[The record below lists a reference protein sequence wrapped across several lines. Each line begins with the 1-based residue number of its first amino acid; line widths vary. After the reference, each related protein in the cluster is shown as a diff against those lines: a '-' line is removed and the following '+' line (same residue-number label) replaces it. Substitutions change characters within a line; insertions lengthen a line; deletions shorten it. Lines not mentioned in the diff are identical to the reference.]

1 MSTQI
6 VPDAELDREE
16 PPFDIAV
23 IVDLMRSFEKALRA
37 HQLYL
42 PNNPMHTRAVD
53 VVRSAF
59 ARAWNETDSIVIR
72 ITDSELEWCGHP
84 VLEEPGRTS
93 DSIPWMLYKDGIRE
107 LVFHQGF
114 EESELFVLLT
124 LMQRSRLASAND
136 DDLLTFLWEHD
147 FTRLQYRYI
156 DLAVANGGSFEG
168 TLGEHREK
176 VVSPGEVE
184 NDAQELASSSMARMD
199 EYDSTL
205 YFLDDGE
212 IEYLQSEIRRDFGTD
227 LRGQVVAS
235 LLDTYELETDP
246 TVREEISGILDNLFL
261 LFLSVGQF
269 STAAFLIREATKT
282 STRATAIIPTQ
293 RQRLIEL
300 VDRLSDKEALEQL
313 LHALEETPL
322 RPPQTDLHE
331 LLGQLKPGALETVL
345 SWIGRSRNAELRA
358 LLESAGSALAAAHT
372 AELVRLIGAADPIV
386 AFEAIRRAGAM
397 RTSAA
402 VSALAG
408 VISSGDPEM
417 RLAGVAALS
426 EIGSPGAMQVLE
438 RALFDDDPDIRIAT
452 VRVLGS
458 RNHRGALQA
467 IESHLRTRELRES
480 TLAEKMAFFE
490 SYGAIC
496 GDEGVPLLTE
506 ILGSRRILGR
516 REDGEIR
523 ACAAMALGKIGS
535 DVAMSALQKG
545 LSDKDAVVRNAVSRA
560 VRG

>member
-6 VPDAELDREE
+6 AHGAELDREE
-16 PPFDIAV
+16 LPFDIAV
-23 IVDLMRSFEKALRA
+23 VVDLMRSFEKALRA

-59 ARAWNETDSIVIR
+59 ARAWNEADSIVIQ
-72 ITDSELEWCGHP
+72 ITDSDLRWSGHP
-84 VLEEPGRTS
+84 VLEEPGRNS

-107 LVFHQGF
+107 LVFHKGF
-114 EESELFVLLT
+114 EEKELFVLLT

-156 DLAVANGGSFEG
+156 DLAVDSGGSMEG
-168 TLGEHREK
+168 TRGEFREK

-184 NDAQELASSSMARMD
+184 NDAQQLASSSMARMD

-205 YFLDDGE
+205 YFLDDSE

-227 LRGQVVAS
+227 LRGQVIAS

-246 TVREEISGILDNLFL
+246 TVREEIAGILDNLFL
-261 LFLSVGQF
+261 LLLSVGQF

-282 STRATAIIPTQ
+282 ATRAIAILPAEN
-293 RQRLIEL
+293 QRLMEL
-300 VDRLSDKEALEQL
+300 VDRLSDRDALDQL

-331 LLGQLKPGALETVL
+331 LLSQLKPGALETVL

-358 LLESAGSALAAAHT
+358 LLESAGSGLAAAHT
-372 AELVRLIGAADPIV
+372 AELVRLIGSENPV
-386 AFEAIRRAGAM
+386 VSFEAIRRSGAM

-408 VISSGDPEM
+408 VISSGNPEM

-438 RALFDDDPDIRIAT
+438 RALFDDDRDIRVAT
-452 VRVLGS
+452 VRVLGA
-458 RNHRGALQA
+458 RNHRGALKA
-467 IESHLRTRELRES
+467 IEDHLRSRELKES

-496 GDEGVPLLTE
+496 GDDGVPLLAE
-506 ILGSRRILGR
+506 ILSSRRILGR
-516 REDGEIR
+516 REDGEVR

-535 DVAMSALQKG
+535 DLAMTALQRG